1 MGPPE
6 NIGNPKILWLLSI
19 FPMNMA
25 SWRGELPSFQTPLR
39 TLAPKKT
46 PAVLKGGMILEALS
60 ESRMMRQVWRGV
72 SSKAMDVSCHGHGK
86 VVNNIM
92 NTIMNNKVPGLH
104 VAFHRSS
111 QCCLLFYSKKGSSDI
126 FWAAN
131 LDFYCPPV
139 SSNMAGKSRKT
150 WNQTV
155 DFPAMVRNLDPYW
168 RRLP

>member
-1 MGPPE
+1 
-6 NIGNPKILWLLSI
+6 
-19 FPMNMA
+19 MNMA
-25 SWRGELPSFQTPLR
+25 VWRREWPSFQTPLR

-72 SSKAMDVSCHGHGK
+72 SSKAMDVSCHGHGT

-92 NTIMNNKVPGLH
+92 NTIMNSRVPGLH

-126 FWAAN
+126 FWVVKHGWKIPKN
-131 LDFYCPPV
+131 VEPNGGF
-139 SSNMAGKSRKT
+139 SSHGPKS
-150 WNQTV
+150 W
-155 DFPAMVRNLDPYW
+155 PSHG
-168 RRLP
+168 RRLRSAGAVCLME